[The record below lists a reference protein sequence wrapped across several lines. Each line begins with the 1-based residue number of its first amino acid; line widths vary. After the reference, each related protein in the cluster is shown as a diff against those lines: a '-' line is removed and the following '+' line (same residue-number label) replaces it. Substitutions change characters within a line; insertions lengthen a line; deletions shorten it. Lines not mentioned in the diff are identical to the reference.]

1 MGGPPRPAAL
11 EQYVDDELL
20 RAPLILDQLLDGVL
34 ADARAQRTASGPAER
49 LALDDLLRDLPRHWG
64 ALGRRYVD
72 ALHEQLYP
80 LPAAAPA
87 ASGGTRA
94 RQVLE
99 LVDEDAIALDV
110 ELSRTVDA
118 IKDRAEVELRDLQ
131 AYLAAMVGDMEIAD
145 EHNPLHPAVH
155 ARALRA
161 AVQLLP
167 LDVGRQC
174 RFIRLATPPYA
185 LLLRQVYA
193 AACARLADQGI
204 EPAAYRTVL
213 MPDGSRR
220 LQVLR
225 DVTYVPDLKRLR
237 DALPTPEWRSRSR
250 ERLHRLA
257 EGSAA
262 GGASNGAS
270 SGAAAAAGTAAARG
284 APTTRSGASS
294 TSGGLSTLSRPSV
307 LDAPSSRGGPAST
320 LGARAAAAASAM
332 DRQSVEL
339 VHRLFKAFAADER
352 IPADVLALIGRLR
365 GPAMRLTLRD
375 PSVLDEREH
384 PLWSLIHLVAYHA
397 EMVPDT
403 EDPERQRW
411 LAFGAE
417 TIDGLA
423 AETTP
428 GAAAYQAAVQ
438 RLEAFVAERL
448 AERCAALAP
457 QLEALRRTEAGL
469 AARVAAGATGDD
481 AALDTVPAALL
492 PRGTPAPR
500 SAEQAQVDAVAWLDG
515 LVPGQWLRLLLKG
528 RWVHAQLLWAGERG
542 RIVLLGDGATT
553 ATWAL
558 RRPVLLTLHRHGL
571 AKTLK
576 LRTLVGAAARHVKE
590 QLSLPEAA

>member
-1 MGGPPRPAAL
+1 MGGPSRPEAL

-34 ADARAQRTASGPAER
+34 ADARAQRTAAGPAER
-49 LALDDLLRDLPRHWG
+49 LALDELLRDVPRHWG

-80 LPAAAPA
+80 QPAAAPA
-87 ASGGTRA
+87 ASGGTRT

-110 ELSRTVDA
+110 ELSRTTDA
-118 IKDRAEVELRDLQ
+118 VKDRAEVELRDLQ

-145 EHNPLHPAVH
+145 EHNPLHPGVH

-167 LDVGRQC
+167 LDVRRQC

-193 AACARLADQGI
+193 AACARLAEQGI

-213 MPDGSRR
+213 MPNGSRR
-220 LQVLR
+220 LQLLR

-257 EGSAA
+257 AGPAA
-262 GGASNGAS
+262 GGAAPG
-270 SGAAAAAGTAAARG
+270 AAGTAAAASAG
-284 APTTRSGASS
+284 APTTRSGASAAS
-294 TSGGLSTLSRPSV
+294 TSGGLSTLSRPSM
-307 LDAPSSRGGPAST
+307 LDAPASRGGPAST

-352 IPADVLALIGRLR
+352 IPADVLALVGRLR

-384 PLWSLIHLVAYHA
+384 PLWSLIHLFAYHA

-417 TIDGLA
+417 QIDGLA

-428 GAAAYQAAVQ
+428 DAAAYQAAVQ

-469 AARVAAGATGDD
+469 AARMAAGAASDD

-492 PRGTPAPR
+492 PHGTPAPR
-500 SAEQAQVDAVAWLDG
+500 SAEQAQVEAAAWLDG
-515 LVPGQWLRLLLKG
+515 LVPGKWLRLLLKG

-576 LRTLVGAAARHVKE
+576 LRTLVGAAALHVKE